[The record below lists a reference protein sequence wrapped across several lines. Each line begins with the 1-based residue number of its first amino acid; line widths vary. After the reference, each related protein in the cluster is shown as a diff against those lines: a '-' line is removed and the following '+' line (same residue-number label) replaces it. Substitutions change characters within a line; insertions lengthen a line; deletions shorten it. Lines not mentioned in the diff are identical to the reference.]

1 MIYLDNAATTKMFE
15 GAAQVMADFACQ
27 RFYNPSAGYRE
38 GIAIAKE
45 LQAARNSLMQKLG
58 ASEGDII
65 FTSGATESNNLA
77 IRGSIRNGKW
87 EYVFSAGE
95 HPSVYN
101 VALYLRDMGFAVKFV
116 PLQAN
121 GEIDYMALENAITD
135 RTRLVSVMHVSNE
148 TGAINDIQKVA
159 SIRHRKCPNAL
170 LHVDGVQA
178 FCKFPF
184 RLDQLDVDLYSI
196 SAHKFHGP
204 KGVGALYVRNLSG
217 LKNIVYGGGQEKG
230 YRSGTENI
238 AGIKAMQWA
247 FEHIDPAQNYEKA
260 KRLAKVLLE
269 DFQQNTSTRKDCLIG
284 NNQSDTSNH
293 LNNYQSHNEAKTKGI
308 HVFQTENP
316 YVFSVRFDGVNGETL
331 MRSLEDEVIIGIG
344 SACSAKYAGNRILN
358 ELKFS
363 KEEIKASVRISLNA
377 YILEDE
383 LHDAVSIILEKYHEL
398 RRKVQ

>member
-1 MIYLDNAATTKMFE
+1 MIYLDNAATTKMFD
-15 GAAQVMADFACQ
+15 GAAQVMTDFACQ

-45 LQAARNSLMQKLG
+45 LQSARNSLMQKLG
-58 ASEGDII
+58 ASEGEII

-101 VALYLRDMGFAVKFV
+101 VALYLRDMGYAVKFV

-121 GEIDYMALENAITD
+121 GEIDYEALEDAITD

-247 FEHIDPAQNYEKA
+247 FEQIDPAQNYEKA
-260 KRLAKVLLE
+260 KHLAKVFLD
-269 DFQQNTSTRKDCLIG
+269 DFQQNHITDLEVDNAHVDNKM
-284 NNQSDTSNH
+284 
-293 LNNYQSHNEAKTKGI
+293 KTDGVHI
-308 HVFQTENP
+308 FQTGSP
-316 YVFSVRFDGVNGETL
+316 YIFSIRFDGVNGETL

-363 KEEIKASVRISLNA
+363 KEEIKTSVRISLNA
-377 YILEDE
+377 YMQEEE
-383 LHDAVSIILEKYHEL
+383 LHHAASIILEKYHEL